1 MSCFKEYTA
10 FKDDVIENEQ
20 YFLRYL
26 GFDLH
31 VELPYKYLL
40 NMTKFLNGTSSYNI
54 ILYPRQ
60 NH

>member
-1 MSCFKEYTA
+1 MSCFQEYTA

-54 ILYPRQ
+54 
-60 NH
+60 